1 MINKNSFQDSDYYF
15 SVHSFMIRDLGL
27 RDSRL
32 LVYAVIYGFS
42 NDGEKTFYG
51 TLDLLSK
58 CIGKGKTATWEAVKR
73 LIDDGFILVEKG
85 EKFEHKEYV
94 VNPEKLK
101 FLSLRSK
108 IKALDECIANSKL
121 SKTDSEPQNFCDRVS
136 KTDSEAPKSCDRVSE
151 IDSEASKSC
160 SRVSETDSE
169 YPKTCSRISKTD
181 SESFNYS
188 QQGTQDGQNSHTR
201 MLNSH
206 TEVSENKCEGI
217 GILLPGYRNPYA
229 EVSETDNNN
238 KHNNKHNNKCIS
250 NLYISADAEREE
262 RKNNDLKRI
271 FDFSNTDPDA
281 ARSYL
286 SALAK
291 PQKRDRE
298 YNENIENKSKSV
310 ESKAENNTQSRPRN
324 IEGFKSLRAASDEE
338 FEKDLERMDKLIAE
352 IEEKLKLGT
361 FGGQ

>member
-27 RDSRL
+27 RGSRL
-32 LVYAVIYGFS
+32 LVYAVIYSFS

-51 TLDLLSK
+51 TLDFLAY
-58 CIGKGKTATWEAVKR
+58 CIGKGKTVTWEAVKS

-94 VNPEKLK
+94 VNREKLK
-101 FLSLRSK
+101 FLSLRNK
-108 IKALDECIANSKL
+108 IKALDDRIANG
-121 SKTDSEPQNFCDRVS
+121 RVS
-136 KTDSEAPKSCDRVSE
+136 KTDSEAPKSCSRVSE
-151 IDSEASKSC
+151 TDSEAPKTC

-169 YPKTCSRISKTD
+169 
-181 SESFNYS
+181 SFNSS

-201 MLNSH
+201 RLNSH
-206 TEVSENKCEGI
+206 TEVSETECEGI
-217 GILLPGYRNPYA
+217 GIRLPGYRNPYA
-229 EVSETDNNN
+229 EVSETECNN
-238 KHNNKHNNKCIS
+238 KHNNKHNNKFIS
-250 NLYISADAEREE
+250 NLYINADAEREE

-291 PQKRDRE
+291 PQKRDIE
-298 YNENIENKSKSV
+298 YIESVKNKDKSI
-310 ESKAENNTQSRPRN
+310 EPKKENNTQKRPRN
-324 IEGFKSLRAASDEE
+324 VEGFKSLRAASDEE
-338 FEKDLERMDKLIAE
+338 FERDLERMDKLIAE

-361 FGGQ
+361 FGGNKI

>member
-15 SVHSFMIRDLGL
+15 SVHRFMIRDLGL
-27 RDSRL
+27 RGSRL

-51 TLDLLSK
+51 TLDFLSK
-58 CIGKGKTATWEAVKR
+58 CIGKGKTATWEAVQR
-73 LIDDGFILVEKG
+73 LIDDGFILVGKG

-121 SKTDSEPQNFCDRVS
+121 SKTDSEPPKSCSMVS
-136 KTDSEAPKSCDRVSE
+136 ETDSEAPKSCSRISETDSEPPKSCSRISE
-151 IDSEASKSC
+151 IDSE
-160 SRVSETDSE
+160 
-169 YPKTCSRISKTD
+169 
-181 SESFNYS
+181 SFNS
-188 QQGTQDGQNSHTR
+188 SKQGIQDGQNSHTR

-217 GILLPGYRNPYA
+217 GILLPGYRNPYS

-298 YNENIENKSKSV
+298 YNENVENKSKSV
-310 ESKAENNTQSRPRN
+310 ESKAENNTQNRPRN

-361 FGGQ
+361 LGGQ